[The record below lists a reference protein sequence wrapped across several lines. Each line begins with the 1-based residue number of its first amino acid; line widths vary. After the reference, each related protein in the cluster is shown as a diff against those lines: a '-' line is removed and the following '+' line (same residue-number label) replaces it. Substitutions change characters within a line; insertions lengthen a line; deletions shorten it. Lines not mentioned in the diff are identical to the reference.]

1 MVRMVRIMKIKLN
14 LYASLAEYLPDRAR
28 GNPNVLELPEGTTI
42 RQLIEQLRIPL
53 DTPRI
58 IFLNGAHA
66 PLEAFLNDGDRLG
79 MFPPLAGG

>member
-1 MVRMVRIMKIKLN
+1 MKINLN

-28 GNPNVLELPEGTTI
+28 GNPNSLELPEGTTI
-42 RQLIEQLRIPL
+42 KQLIEQLHIPP

-58 IFLNGAHA
+58 IFLNGVHA
-66 PLEAFLNDGDRLG
+66 PLEALLNDGDRLG